1 MMILLSLLAGAGYAL
16 AALFFKTALRGGI
29 NLWHVVGI
37 SNIVLGF
44 VFLVPWFSLHGSLPM
59 QFSAAA
65 CAAGSLFFVGQLL
78 NVIAIAKGDVSVAT
92 PMLGVKVLL
101 VAVFSA
107 VLINERISWQIWLG
121 GVLTFIA
128 VILLQGR
135 FQILNRRI
143 LGCVALAFLS
153 CVAYALVD
161 VITQK
166 HASQQP
172 SGEFLVQ
179 TYSLNALLS
188 LVFLPGFLNSVR
200 PNGYGTWIS
209 LGGGSLVYA
218 GAVAG
223 ISYSIANFGNATL
236 VNILYASRGLW
247 SVFLVWAVG
256 KSWAEAKEMATRMEM
271 LCRLSACILII
282 GAILLALSR
291 H

>member
-1 MMILLSLLAGAGYAL
+1 MILLSLLAGAGYAL

-44 VFLVPWFSLHGSLPM
+44 VFLIPWFSLHGSLPM

-161 VITQK
+161 
-166 HASQQP
+166 
-172 SGEFLVQ
+172 
-179 TYSLNALLS
+179 
-188 LVFLPGFLNSVR
+188 
-200 PNGYGTWIS
+200 GYGTWIS

-218 GAVAG
+218 GVVAG

-256 KSWAEAKEMATRMEM
+256 KSWADAKEMATRMEM